1 MEMIVASRTVVSI
14 EYELCNEQGI
24 VLDSNKGFA
33 ALDYVQGT
41 GTLLPAIEQALYG
54 CAINDNK
61 KITLTPQLAFG
72 IYNETLVYQL
82 PIQEYLHTGF
92 VNVEDTIQLPDGREA
107 TIIAADDNYLTADAN
122 HPLAGQTLYYDVTI
136 KNIRAATAE
145 EIFSGQAFAG
155 MQHCSG
161 RPGCC

>member
-1 MEMIVASRTVVSI
+1 
-14 EYELCNEQGI
+14 LHHQ
-24 VLDSNKGFA
+24 F
-33 ALDYVQGT
+33 
-41 GTLLPAIEQALYG
+41 
-54 CAINDNK
+54 
-61 KITLTPQLAFG
+61 AFG
-72 IYNETLVYQL
+72 LYDETQVYQL

-107 TIIAADDNYLTADAN
+107 TIIAADDDYLTADAN

-145 EIFSGQAFAG
+145 EILSGQAFAG